1 MRSLSSQINVKVAK
15 KNFGAGGELCD
26 EQKKKNLQHTKQFFF
41 HYIFQDRNNLDRG
54 VTLRKAAYRKGLFH
68 LMNET
73 INPGKHKQTA
83 DFVNSI
89 L

>member
-1 MRSLSSQINVKVAK
+1 MRRAK
-15 KNFGAGGELCD
+15 R
-26 EQKKKNLQHTKQFFF
+26 NLQHTKQFFF

-83 DFVNSI
+83 DFVNTIYLKKNLKIPSQLKI
-89 L
+89 REININQSPRN

>member
-1 MRSLSSQINVKVAK
+1 M
-15 KNFGAGGELCD
+15 
-26 EQKKKNLQHTKQFFF
+26 EQEESCATSKKKTNNTQSNFFF

-83 DFVNSI
+83 DIVNSMYFKKN
-89 L
+89 LKVPS

>member
-1 MRSLSSQINVKVAK
+1 M
-15 KNFGAGGELCD
+15 
-26 EQKKKNLQHTKQFFF
+26 EQEESCATSKKKNLQHTKQFFF

>member
-1 MRSLSSQINVKVAK
+1 MRRAK
-15 KNFGAGGELCD
+15 KKLTTHKAI
-26 EQKKKNLQHTKQFFF
+26 FF

>member
-15 KNFGAGGELCD
+15 KTLELS
-26 EQKKKNLQHTKQFFF
+26 KKLTQNIYY
-41 HYIFQDRNNLDRG
+41 YIFQDRNNLDRG

-73 INPGKHKQTA
+73 INPGKQTA
-83 DFVNSI
+83 DI
-89 L
+89 

>member
-1 MRSLSSQINVKVAK
+1 M
-15 KNFGAGGELCD
+15 
-26 EQKKKNLQHTKQFFF
+26 EQEESCATSKKKTYNTQSIFF

-83 DFVNSI
+83 DIVNSI

>member
-1 MRSLSSQINVKVAK
+1 MRSLSSQINVKLAK
-15 KNFGAGGELCD
+15 KIWSRRRVVRRA
-26 EQKKKNLQHTKQFFF
+26 KRNLQHTKQFFF

-73 INPGKHKQTA
+73 INPGKHKQTV
-83 DFVNSI
+83 DIVNSI

>member
-1 MRSLSSQINVKVAK
+1 MRRAK
-15 KNFGAGGELCD
+15 KTYNT
-26 EQKKKNLQHTKQFFF
+26 QSIFF

-83 DFVNSI
+83 DIVNSI

>member
-1 MRSLSSQINVKVAK
+1 MRSLSSQINVKLAK

-26 EQKKKNLQHTKQFFF
+26 EQKKKTYNTQSIFF

-83 DFVNSI
+83 DIVNSI